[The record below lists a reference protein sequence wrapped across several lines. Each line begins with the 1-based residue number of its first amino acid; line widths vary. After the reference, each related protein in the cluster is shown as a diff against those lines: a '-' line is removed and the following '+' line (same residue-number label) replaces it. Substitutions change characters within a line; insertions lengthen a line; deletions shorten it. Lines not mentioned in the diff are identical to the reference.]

1 MTALVAMSALYP
13 PVAEQQWD
21 EGLGKIWQPVPYTT
35 VPLSED
41 YVSLNLF
48 QSRLKFLLLPI
59 EYFYQISLNFLPVLR
74 FDIIV
79 RYTYKSFNIC
89 LVFFFLI
96 LTKYV
101 LCLLYELLKVKSQLQ
116 ATCFYGLKTAN

>member
-101 LCLLYELLKVKSQLQ
+101 LCLLYELLKVKS
-116 ATCFYGLKTAN
+116 